1 MNDASMT
8 DASSAAEQR
17 LLDLLADRA
26 VFGLKPAEEQE
37 LAALLAAH
45 PNRDPDAL
53 DRLAAAVAVT
63 TATAAPSLPQSL
75 KTQLGEDA
83 VRFAPRRS
91 DPVIEPA
98 GRRTGGPVS
107 GRSSGR
113 SSTPKMMVAGLLCAL
128 ATLACVVVA
137 SRRDPAGGAA
147 PRGPDRPTTAAIPTP
162 ADPAEAAAPRM
173 TKPAP
178 TPAMLR
184 DEMLAAVGDA
194 LRLDCAA
201 AVAADD
207 AKTSGDVVWSGSRQ
221 RGFLRISG
229 LAANEPT
236 ESQYQIWIVE
246 GGRGRPVPGGVFDVG
261 REAGEVIV
269 PILPRVFV
277 QGPTTFVVTVEK
289 PGGAEDYSEE
299 RSRVLARSR

>member
-1 MNDASMT
+1 MT
-8 DASSAAEQR
+8 DASITDALSAAEQR

-26 VFGLKPAEEQE
+26 VFGLEPAEEHE

-63 TATAAPSLPQSL
+63 TAAAAPSLPHSL
-75 KTQLGEDA
+75 KTRLGEDA

-107 GRSSGR
+107 GRSSGQ
-113 SSTPKMMVAGLLCAL
+113 SSTQKMMVAGLLCAL

-137 SRRDPAGGAA
+137 SRRDPAGGAM
-147 PRGPDRPTTAAIPTP
+147 PRDPDRPTTAAIPTP
-162 ADPAEAAAPRM
+162 AAPAEAAAPRT

-201 AVAADD
+201 AVADDD

-236 ESQYQIWIVE
+236 ESQYQIWIVQ
-246 GGRGRPVPGGVFDVG
+246 GGRSRPVPGGVFDVG

-299 RSRVLARSR
+299 RSRVLARAR

>member
-1 MNDASMT
+1 MTDASMT
-8 DASSAAEQR
+8 AASSAADQR

-26 VFGLKPAEEQE
+26 VFGLEPAEEQE

-63 TATAAPSLPQSL
+63 TATAAPSLPDSL
-75 KTQLGEDA
+75 KTQLSEDV

-98 GRRTGGPVS
+98 GRRTGGPS
-107 GRSSGR
+107 LGRSSG
-113 SSTPKMMVAGLLCAL
+113 PKMMVAGLLCAL

-137 SRRDPAGGAA
+137 SRRDPAGGVA
-147 PRGPDRPTTAAIPTP
+147 PRDPDRPTTAAIPTP

-201 AVAADD
+201 AVADDD

-299 RSRVLARSR
+299 RSRVLARAR

>member
-1 MNDASMT
+1 
-8 DASSAAEQR
+8 
-17 LLDLLADRA
+17 
-26 VFGLKPAEEQE
+26 
-37 LAALLAAH
+37 
-45 PNRDPDAL
+45 
-53 DRLAAAVAVT
+53 
-63 TATAAPSLPQSL
+63 
-75 KTQLGEDA
+75 
-83 VRFAPRRS
+83 
-91 DPVIEPA
+91 
-98 GRRTGGPVS
+98 
-107 GRSSGR
+107 
-113 SSTPKMMVAGLLCAL
+113 MMVAGLLCAL

-137 SRRDPAGGAA
+137 SRRDPAGGVP

-162 ADPAEAAAPRM
+162 AAPAEAAAPRM
-173 TKPAP
+173 TRPVP

-246 GGRGRPVPGGVFDVG
+246 GGRGLPVPGGVFDVG

-299 RSRVLARSR
+299 RSRVLARAR

>member
-1 MNDASMT
+1 MTDASMT

-26 VFGLKPAEEQE
+26 VFGLEPAEEQE

-63 TATAAPSLPQSL
+63 TAAAAPSLPHTL

-91 DPVIEPA
+91 DLVIEPA

-107 GRSSGR
+107 GRSSG
-113 SSTPKMMVAGLLCAL
+113 PKMMVAGLLCAL

-147 PRGPDRPTTAAIPTP
+147 PRDPDRPTTAAIPTP
-162 ADPAEAAAPRM
+162 AIPAEAAAPRM

-184 DEMLAAVGDA
+184 DEMLTAVGDA

-299 RSRVLARSR
+299 RSRVLARAR

>member
-1 MNDASMT
+1 MTDASIT

-17 LLDLLADRA
+17 LLELLADRA
-26 VFGLKPAEEQE
+26 VFGLEPAEEQE

-53 DRLAAAVAVT
+53 DRLAAAVAINA
-63 TATAAPSLPQSL
+63 ATAAPSPPHSL
-75 KTQLGEDA
+75 KTQLREDA
-83 VRFAPRRS
+83 VRFAQRRS

-98 GRRTGGPVS
+98 GRRTGGPAPA
-107 GRSSGR
+107 RSSAH
-113 SSTPKMMVAGLLCAL
+113 SSALGMMVAGLLCAL

-137 SRRDPAGGAA
+137 SRRDPAGGVP
-147 PRGPDRPTTAAIPTP
+147 PRRPDRPTTAAIPTP
-162 ADPAEAAAPRM
+162 AAPAEAAAPRM
-173 TKPAP
+173 TRPVP

-261 REAGEVIV
+261 REAWEVIV

-299 RSRVLARSR
+299 RSRVLARAR

>member
-1 MNDASMT
+1 
-8 DASSAAEQR
+8 
-17 LLDLLADRA
+17 
-26 VFGLKPAEEQE
+26 VFGLEPAEERE
-37 LAALLAAH
+37 LAALLAAY
-45 PNRDPDAL
+45 PQRDHDAF

-63 TATAAPSLPQSL
+63 SATAAPSLPHSL
-75 KTQLGEDA
+75 KMQLGEDA
-83 VRFAPRRS
+83 VQFAQRRS
-91 DPVIEPA
+91 EPVIEPA
-98 GRRTGGPVS
+98 GRWTGGPVS
-107 GRSSGR
+107 GRLSGR
-113 SSTPKMMVAGLLCAL
+113 SSGPRMMVAGLLFAL
-128 ATLACVVVA
+128 VTLACVVVA
-137 SRRDPAGGAA
+137 SRRDPPGGAV
-147 PRGPDRPTTAAIPTP
+147 PRGADRPATAAVP
-162 ADPAEAAAPRM
+162 APAAPAEAAAPRM
-173 TKPAP
+173 TKPVP

-184 DEMLAAVGDA
+184 DEMLAVTGDA

-201 AVAADD
+201 AVADD

-229 LAANEPT
+229 LAPNEPT

-261 REAGEVIV
+261 RDTGEVIV

-299 RSRVLARSR
+299 RSRVLARAR

>member
-1 MNDASMT
+1 MT

-26 VFGLKPAEEQE
+26 VFGLEPAEEQE

-63 TATAAPSLPQSL
+63 TATAAPSLPHSL
-75 KTQLGEDA
+75 KTQLSEDA

-91 DPVIEPA
+91 GLVIEPA

-107 GRSSGR
+107 GSSPGRSSARSSGR
-113 SSTPKMMVAGLLCAL
+113 GMMVAGLLCAL

-137 SRRDPAGGAA
+137 SRRDPAGGVA
-147 PRGPDRPTTAAIPTP
+147 PRDPDRPTTAAIPTP
-162 ADPAEAAAPRM
+162 AAPAEAAAPRT

-184 DEMLAAVGDA
+184 DEMLTAVGDA

-246 GGRGRPVPGGVFDVG
+246 GGRSRPVPGGVFDVG

-299 RSRVLARSR
+299 RSRVLARAR